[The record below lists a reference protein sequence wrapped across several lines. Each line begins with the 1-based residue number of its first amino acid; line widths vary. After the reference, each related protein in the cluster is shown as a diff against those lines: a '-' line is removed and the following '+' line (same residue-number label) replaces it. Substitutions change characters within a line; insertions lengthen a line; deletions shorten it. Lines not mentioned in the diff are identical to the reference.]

1 MKEESDL
8 SLYYQNVSVQELE
21 VYVQL
26 EDCFVVETPV
36 IEAGSRRT
44 LELPTVPEPYS
55 ISFGGAD
62 YDVLA
67 NMDGKITDTIA
78 DTQVELGF
86 ILEKDGEMQELP
98 GIQTKIPVLE
108 RVEADREREE
118 VPEALSAVTLPKGFT
133 AMEWKP
139 GGAST

>member
-1 MKEESDL
+1 M
-8 SLYYQNVSVQELE
+8 
-21 VYVQL
+21 
-26 EDCFVVETPV
+26 
-36 IEAGSRRT
+36 

-62 YDVLA
+62 YDVLV

-98 GIQTKIPVLE
+98 GIQTKIPASE
-108 RVEADREREE
+108 RVEVDREREE
-118 VPEALSAVTLPKGFT
+118 VPGSPLGRDPSKGLYRDGMEARWRVHWSGPL
-133 AMEWKP
+133 
-139 GGAST
+139 

>member
-1 MKEESDL
+1 MWLKPL
-8 SLYYQNVSVQELE
+8 L
-21 VYVQL
+21 
-26 EDCFVVETPV
+26 

-62 YDVLA
+62 YDVLV

-98 GIQTKIPVLE
+98 GIQTKIP
-108 RVEADREREE
+108 ASEE
-118 VPEALSAVTLPKGFT
+118 GGSGRRTGGSTGSLSAVTPSKGLHRDG
-133 AMEWKP
+133 MEARWRVHWSGP
-139 GGAST
+139 L